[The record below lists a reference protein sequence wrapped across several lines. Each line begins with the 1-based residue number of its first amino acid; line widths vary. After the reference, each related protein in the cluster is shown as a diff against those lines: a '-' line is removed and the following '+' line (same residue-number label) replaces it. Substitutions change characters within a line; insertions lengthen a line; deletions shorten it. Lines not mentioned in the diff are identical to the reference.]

1 MTPNGFEETGC
12 VVVPAVLPAGDCDAA
27 AGLVEAL
34 GSGGAGT
41 RSLLS
46 QPWCAAL
53 AQRLR
58 QHRVL
63 SGLMPA
69 GLVAV
74 QCTFFEKSA
83 SLNWLV
89 PVHQDLGIP
98 VAERVDHPALRAWS
112 QKEGALFV
120 QPPVDFLAQL
130 IAVRIHLDPCTAQDG
145 PLRAIPGTHRR
156 GLITD
161 EDAGALRARGPEIS
175 LCADKGDAV
184 VMRPLLLHASSK
196 ATGTSRRRVL
206 HFLFGPGQP
215 PHGLR
220 WQHAA

>member
-1 MTPNGFEETGC
+1 MRPSEFEQHGSAL
-12 VVVPAVLPAGDCDAA
+12 VPGALPAHECDHAA
-27 AGLVEAL
+27 HLVEVTGA
-34 GSGGAGT
+34 SGVGT
-41 RSLLS
+41 RSLMA

-53 AQRLR
+53 ARRLHR
-58 QHRVL
+58 QH
-63 SGLMPA
+63 GLADLIPA
-69 GLVAV
+69 DHVAV

-112 QKEGALFV
+112 EKEGALFV

-130 IAVRIHLDPCTAQDG
+130 TAVRIHLDACTAQDG

-161 EDAGALRARGPEIS
+161 PDASALRARGPEIT

-206 HFLFGPGQP
+206 HFLFGPRQP

-220 WQHAA
+220 WHHAA